1 MSSNSLSFPSATAL
15 STAVAAKPG
24 ALSLDVLSGLHR
36 GVQAPIE
43 DDGCTIG
50 SSPDCDLVL
59 GDRDIASQ
67 HLQLRFYGRQVAIN
81 AVGGT
86 VAVEG
91 RPILERGYGCRA
103 NLPVTLTVGDTRLRI
118 GRNASAGP
126 MAKRWGPFAAI
137 ALLAL
142 IMTPIVAVQAGISS
156 FLPQKASVQPAADAG
171 DALTVAS
178 IPMRQAIQSDEEVV
192 AGLRGKLA
200 ETNLSGLSISSDGRR
215 IDVSGQLPKE
225 SMSAWREIQQWFDRS
240 HGGRYVL
247 TGLVS
252 AAAVTDAPRFVF
264 QAVYFGD
271 NPYIVDARGER
282 RYPGA
287 SLQDG
292 WMLKSIEKGQ
302 ILVVRGNQEFKL
314 TL

>member
-15 STAVAAKPG
+15 SPAAPAKPG
-24 ALSLDVLSGLHR
+24 ALSLDVLSGIHR
-36 GVQAPIE
+36 GVRAPIDE
-43 DDGCTIG
+43 DACTIG
-50 SSPDCDLVL
+50 SSPSCDLVL
-59 GDRDIASQ
+59 GDKDIAAQ
-67 HLQLRFYGRQVAIN
+67 HLQLRFYGKQVAVN

-86 VAVEG
+86 VLVEG
-91 RPILERGYGCRA
+91 RPALERGYGCRA
-103 NLPVTLTVGDTRLRI
+103 NMPVTLTVGDTRLRI
-118 GRNASAGP
+118 ARNASAAP
-126 MAKRWGPFAAI
+126 MAKRWGPFAAV

-142 IMTPIVAVQAGISS
+142 VMTPIVAVQAGISS
-156 FLPQKASVQPAADAG
+156 LLPQKTTTQSAEPG
-171 DALTVAS
+171 DDLTVAS
-178 IPMRQAIQSDEEVV
+178 IPMRPAIQSDEEVI
-192 AGLRGKLA
+192 AGLRAKLTDA
-200 ETNLSGLSISSDGRR
+200 NLSTLDVSSDGRR
-215 IDVSGQLPKE
+215 IDVSGQVPKE
-225 SMSAWREIQQWFDRS
+225 SLSAWREIQQWFDRS

-247 TGLVS
+247 TSLVS

-264 QAVYFGD
+264 QAVFFGQ
-271 NPYIVDARGER
+271 NPYVVDARGER